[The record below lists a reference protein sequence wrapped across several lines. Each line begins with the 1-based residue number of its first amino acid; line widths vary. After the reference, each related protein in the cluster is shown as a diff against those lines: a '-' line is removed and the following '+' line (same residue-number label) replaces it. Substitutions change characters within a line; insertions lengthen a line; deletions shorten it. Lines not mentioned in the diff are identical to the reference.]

1 MFLLALLPALCAP
14 ATAAPAYWYLQPT
27 ATELRPVQPD
37 ALMPRWH
44 ARMDTLMAGARAS
57 SVYRDTASRM
67 DVALRLSEID
77 GRLPYASRDQQRRA
91 AQLALVGAGRGW
103 QLTLG
108 DVVNESD
115 ALGRAQAVLRS
126 AMSPGV
132 SVRAREQGGG
142 PRISSDQGP
151 RNDAVA
157 SAEIKDPAAWRAD
170 RATRDAPRPGVRT
183 GVTGAVVAN
192 LDSALG
198 ADDRGDS
205 EGEPGAA
212 SLVAR
217 TFVQVEDLG
226 LDRLRLQVSGRPH
239 SALQA
244 VAVGWSAVARQEL
257 TVNTALIGEIAG
269 DTENVRDPEADL
281 SPHLMRGALDLRVA
295 PMPRWVVRSS
305 LTRVTRSGLP
315 IEYIAGASFRIN
327 TSWMLPVSARRY
339 PRGQRPNTGGGPL
352 LLADRSPIDVVSP
365 IRAPATRVAEDL
377 GTPAPQ
383 PTPNSVAQTLTATP
397 AAR

>member
-1 MFLLALLPALCAP
+1 MFWFSLLHALSAP
-14 ATAAPAYWYLQPT
+14 ATAAPAYWYQQPT

-44 ARMDTLMAGARAS
+44 ARMDALMAGPQAS

-77 GRLPYASRDQQRRA
+77 GRMPYATRDQQRRA

-108 DVVNESD
+108 DVVDESD
-115 ALGRAQAVLRS
+115 ALGRARAVLRS

-132 SVRAREQGGG
+132 SVQAREQGGG
-142 PRISSDQGP
+142 PRVSSDQGP

-157 SAEIKDPAAWRAD
+157 SAEIKDPAAWRTDSAE
-170 RATRDAPRPGVRT
+170 RPAARPGMRT

-192 LDSALG
+192 LNSALG
-198 ADDRGDS
+198 ADGGNDS
-205 EGEPGAA
+205 DEEQGAA
-212 SLVAR
+212 SVVGR
-217 TFVQVEDLG
+217 TFVQVEDIG

-239 SALQA
+239 SSFQS

-257 TVNTALIGEIAG
+257 TLNTALIGEIAG
-269 DTENVRDPEADL
+269 DTSDVRKPDADL

-305 LTRVTRSGLP
+305 LTRITKTGLP
-315 IEYIAGASFRIN
+315 TEYIAGASFRIN
-327 TSWMLPVSARRY
+327 AGWMLPVSARRY
-339 PRGQRPNTGGGPL
+339 PRGQRPDTGGGPL
-352 LLADRSPIDVVSP
+352 TVADRGPIQVAPP

-377 GTPAPQ
+377 GTPAPL
-383 PTPNSVAQTLTATP
+383 PPLNSVAQTHPATP
-397 AAR
+397 PAR